1 MAVSPA
7 SIGVG
12 KCYVRV
18 TEVRRVTKVTTSGEV
33 EYLSQ
38 MKTETNLGWSTS
50 INKSNITQ
58 FAMEAEREVPCD
70 HDPYGTH

>member
-7 SIGVG
+7 SISVG
-12 KCYVRV
+12 KCYLRF

-38 MKTETNLGWSTS
+38 MKTETNLSSSTS
-50 INKSNITQ
+50 INRSNIAQ
-58 FAMEAEREVPCD
+58 FATDAEREVPCD
-70 HDPYGTH
+70 YDPYDTH